1 MRRVTYISEGWGF
14 DSLRARHFSKVF
26 QFVRAPLLPSITVPN
41 FDPQVRIISDWANR
55 DGVSDCDHH

>member
-1 MRRVTYISEGWGF
+1 
-14 DSLRARHFSKVF
+14 
-26 QFVRAPLLPSITVPN
+26 LPSITVPN